1 MFDYNRH
8 TLLRHLRQQ
17 FQIDWQGHHGIAHWA
32 RVRANGLML
41 ANHAGA
47 SGGDQSFC
55 SIEQSNGA
63 IDAPACSIAQ
73 RRCCRLWSHQ
83 TAGFVHGHANA
94 VHLGMFELNATRM
107 VYLHRDAIDFRKNI
121 NGLAS
126 LVEHGLGMNAFA
138 NAVFVFGNRRRDRI
152 KILGWE
158 RNGFWLLQ
166 KRLEDARF
174 IWPRKDSSVI
184 ELSVQQLHW
193 LLDGIDLA
201 AMRGHAAVAYQ
212 KAA

>member
-1 MFDYNRH
+1 MF
-8 TLLRHLRQQ
+8 TLNP
-17 FQIDWQGHHGIAHWA
+17 A
-32 RVRANGLML
+32 RA
-41 ANHAGA
+41 
-47 SGGDQSFC
+47 
-55 SIEQSNGA
+55 
-63 IDAPACSIAQ
+63 
-73 RRCCRLWSHQ
+73 
-83 TAGFVHGHANA
+83 
-94 VHLGMFELNATRM
+94 

-152 KILGWE
+152 KILGWD

-174 IWPRKDSSVI
+174 IWPRKDSTVI
-184 ELSVQQLHW
+184 ELTVQQLHW
-193 LLDGIDLA
+193 LLAGIDLC
-201 AMRGHAAVAYQ
+201 AMRGHAAVSYQ